1 MFVTVD
7 CHIRKL
13 DIPGMIGSGEG
24 KRKEKTTLPQSRI
37 AYAIGRLE
45 RVVRQSLGVVTRR
58 FGLTVAQYTALSVL
72 QARGELSNAQ
82 LARRSFVTPQAMN
95 EILKAM
101 TASGM
106 VARRPHARHG
116 RIVQIALTAKGERIL
131 RRCDAAARRVELA
144 MLVRLSPAERTRLRE
159 RLWTCIAALEA
170 LEAVEAGGAGTKHSR
185 RGGH

>member
-1 MFVTVD
+1 
-7 CHIRKL
+7 
-13 DIPGMIGSGEG
+13 MIGSGAR
-24 KRKEKTTLPQSRI
+24 KRKTGNAGPRAGGTEGSRATTTAAQSRI

-45 RVVRQSLGVVTRR
+45 RAVRHGLGAVTRR

-72 QARGELSNAQ
+72 RARKELSNAQ

-101 TASGM
+101 TSSGM
-106 VARRPHARHG
+106 VARRPHTRHG
-116 RIVQIALTAKGERIL
+116 RIVQIGLTAKGERTL
-131 RRCDAAARRVELA
+131 RRCDAAARRVEAA

-159 RLWTCIAALEA
+159 VLWSCIEA
-170 LEAVEAGGAGTKHSR
+170 LEADGPASGRST